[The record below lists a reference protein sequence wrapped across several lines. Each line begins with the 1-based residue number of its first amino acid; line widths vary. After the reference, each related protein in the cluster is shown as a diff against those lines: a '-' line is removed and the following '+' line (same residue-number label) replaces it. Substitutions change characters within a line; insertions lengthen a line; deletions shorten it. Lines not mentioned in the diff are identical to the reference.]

1 MLEQRPTPNRHREDT
16 SMSAHTI
23 LLHQIAASPLTKTDV
38 EQMSDDDLNQ
48 SIVFTIAVAKDRM
61 LTDIDV
67 ANFWRVYEE
76 KNKRARK

>member
-1 MLEQRPTPNRHREDT
+1 
-16 SMSAHTI
+16 MSAHTI